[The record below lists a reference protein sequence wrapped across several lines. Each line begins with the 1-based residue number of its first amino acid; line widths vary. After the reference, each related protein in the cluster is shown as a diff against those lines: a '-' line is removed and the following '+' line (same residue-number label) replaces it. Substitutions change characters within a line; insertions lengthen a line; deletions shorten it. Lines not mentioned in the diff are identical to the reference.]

1 MTRAEA
7 EKLVDERNQQDPD
20 WFCPLINGKCRADC
34 VNFSP
39 AYVSSATERMGKR
52 GMLHD
57 IKDDNFELFGYYCT
71 NAAFVGDN
79 IFPCD
84 ER

>member
-20 WFCPLINGKCRADC
+20 WFCPLINGDCTKRC
-34 VNFSP
+34 VNFSN
-39 AYVSSATERMGKR
+39 AFVTSRTEGK

-57 IKDDNFELFGYYCT
+57 IKDTDFEVLGFVCT
-71 NAAFVGDN
+71 NHQFTGDD
-79 IFPCD
+79 ICSCY
-84 ER
+84 E